1 MCLKN
6 KNLCYHRNNTENFYK
21 KRMRRMKV
29 VNSMAD
35 LIGETP
41 LVKLNRLQPAD
52 GASVYLKLEFF
63 NPSRSVKDRAAF
75 NMIVE
80 AEKAGLLNENST
92 IIEPTSGNT
101 GIGLAMNAAARG
113 YRSILVMPDTMTQE
127 RINLLKAYGAEV
139 VLTPGDE
146 KMPGAI
152 RKAEELT
159 KEIPNAFMP
168 MQFENNANPDA
179 HRKTTAKEIIE
190 AMNELGKDLSAFVA
204 TAGTGGTITGTGE
217 VLRENYPN
225 MTVHVVEPAGSPV
238 LSGGRP
244 GKHKLVGTSPGFI
257 PDTLNVDVY
266 DEILKIKDE
275 QAYDITRR
283 LASEEGILVGPSSGA
298 ACYAAIEVA
307 KKLSPDQV
315 VVCIACDTG
324 ERYLSSDLFSFE

>member
-1 MCLKN
+1 
-6 KNLCYHRNNTENFYK
+6 
-21 KRMRRMKV
+21 MKV
-29 VNSMAD
+29 VNNMAD

-152 RKAEELT
+152 RKAQELT

-266 DEILKIKDE
+266 DEISKIKDE